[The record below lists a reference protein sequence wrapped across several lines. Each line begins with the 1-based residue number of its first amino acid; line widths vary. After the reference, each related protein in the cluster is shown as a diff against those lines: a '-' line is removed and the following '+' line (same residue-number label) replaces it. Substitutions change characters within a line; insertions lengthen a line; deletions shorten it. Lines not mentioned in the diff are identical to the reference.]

1 MKSEFMFFL
10 HVVVGGGGGV
20 TPGTC
25 NDVPSAE
32 VAYVCVCVCWC
43 VSVYVWVS
51 LWFEVQG

>member
-1 MKSEFMFFL
+1 M
-10 HVVVGGGGGV
+10 V

-32 VAYVCVCVCWC
+32 VAYVCVCWC
-43 VSVYVWVS
+43 VSVYVWVN

>member
-43 VSVYVWVS
+43 VSVYVWVN